1 MSKLIDENV
10 LKEINECLI
19 RLIDLLDEDLD
30 RALDGEDA
38 DWEESL
44 TTELS
49 EVVALQKL
57 LRETTAA

>member
-1 MSKLIDENV
+1 LSKLIDENV